1 MPAAP
6 PDASPAAPVRTRR
19 PYTLIRP
26 GGRHALDPRLLLRYR
41 DLFRFL
47 VWRDIQ
53 VRFGQTAFGVGWV
66 VIQPL
71 FTVAAF
77 SVFFGKLG
85 RFPSEGLPY
94 PLFALAGQ
102 LAWQLFARVLSSGA
116 ESMVHEAKLV
126 TKVYFPRALLALSQ
140 AGSGLLEMG
149 IVLAAAVAIFAAFGI
164 APGPGILALPLFVGI
179 VLLAACGAGLFFAAL
194 NVRYRDVRH
203 AIPFVVQMWFLVTP
217 VAYPSSLVPEP
228 WRPLH
233 ALNPVVGAIDGF
245 RWALLG
251 APAPAPLPLAVSCLA
266 AAAIFAL
273 GTWYFHRFE
282 ATFADEI

>member
-1 MPAAP
+1 
-6 PDASPAAPVRTRR
+6 
-19 PYTLIRP
+19 
-26 GGRHALDPRLLLRYR
+26 
-41 DLFRFL
+41 
-47 VWRDIQ
+47 
-53 VRFGQTAFGVGWV
+53 
-66 VIQPL
+66 
-71 FTVAAF
+71 
-77 SVFFGKLG
+77 
-85 RFPSEGLPY
+85 
-94 PLFALAGQ
+94 
-102 LAWQLFARVLSSGA
+102 
-116 ESMVHEAKLV
+116 
-126 TKVYFPRALLALSQ
+126 
-140 AGSGLLEMG
+140 
-149 IVLAAAVAIFAAFGI
+149 
-164 APGPGILALPLFVGI
+164 